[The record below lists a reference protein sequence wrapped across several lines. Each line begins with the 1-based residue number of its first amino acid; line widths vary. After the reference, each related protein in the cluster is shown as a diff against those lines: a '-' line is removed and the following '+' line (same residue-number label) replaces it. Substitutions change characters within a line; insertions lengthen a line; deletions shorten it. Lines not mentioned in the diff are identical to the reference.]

1 MVPTALQA
9 AARGKAV
16 ADAEDVLQA
25 ALQTE
30 EQKKARRVAGTDR
43 QLKVSPLWL
52 PHVPAANHDL
62 QDLQPPMMGFC
73 QGQGSADLKPESGD
87 DQPNTP
93 LYAGQEEYQ
102 AAQENESEKAGSA
115 GV

>member
-1 MVPTALQA
+1 MTY
-9 AARGKAV
+9 K
-16 ADAEDVLQA
+16 
-25 ALQTE
+25 
-30 EQKKARRVAGTDR
+30 
-43 QLKVSPLWL
+43 
-52 PHVPAANHDL
+52 
-62 QDLQPPMMGFC
+62 QDLQAPMMGFC
-73 QGQGSADLKPESGD
+73 QGSADLKPESGD